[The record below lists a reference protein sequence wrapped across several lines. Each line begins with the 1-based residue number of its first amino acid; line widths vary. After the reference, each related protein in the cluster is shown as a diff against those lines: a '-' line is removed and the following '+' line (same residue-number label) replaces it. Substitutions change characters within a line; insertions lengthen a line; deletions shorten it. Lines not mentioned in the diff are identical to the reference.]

1 MGPVSVF
8 FSKKFHIYYSCSLSR
23 PLFTSGSPTEYGL
36 LSSSG
41 VELWTKSESTTNVD
55 WIELQERREQRRLAK
70 LNPQSS
76 SSSSPVAPTPF
87 NTILNNL
94 TKPIFPTTTSIN
106 EQQWTPSYDRRT
118 QHLISD
124 KSIADAVEALI
135 GAYLIASGP
144 KAALRFM
151 AWLGVR
157 IFPRLRLGLY

>member
-1 MGPVSVF
+1 
-8 FSKKFHIYYSCSLSR
+8 
-23 PLFTSGSPTEYGL
+23 
-36 LSSSG
+36 

-70 LNPQSS
+70 NNLQSS
-76 SSSSPVAPTPF
+76 PSVPTSTITMF
-87 NTILNNL
+87 NNQITPNFS
-94 TKPIFPTTTSIN
+94 TKTSIN

-151 AWLGVR
+151 AWLGIR
-157 IFPRLRLGLY
+157 IFPKIRLGL

>member
-1 MGPVSVF
+1 M
-8 FSKKFHIYYSCSLSR
+8 
-23 PLFTSGSPTEYGL
+23 FTSGSPTEYGL

-70 LNPQSS
+70 TNMQSS
-76 SSSSPVAPTPF
+76 PSLPTSSITMF
-87 NTILNNL
+87 NNQT
-94 TKPIFPTTTSIN
+94 TPIFSTTTTTSNN
-106 EQQWTPSYDRRT
+106 EQPWTPSYDRRT

-151 AWLGVR
+151 AWLGIR
-157 IFPRLRLGLY
+157 IFPKLRLGS

>member
-1 MGPVSVF
+1 MLINSIIF
-8 FSKKFHIYYSCSLSR
+8 IFR

-70 LNPQSS
+70 TNNLQSS
-76 SSSSPVAPTPF
+76 PSVPT
-87 NTILNNL
+87 TTTTTMINNSI
-94 TKPIFPTTTSIN
+94 TPIFPTTTSIN

-151 AWLGVR
+151 AWLGIR
-157 IFPRLRLGLY
+157 IFPKLRLGKMTER